1 MDKHGRLLSAKINGR
16 DVDPKASYRIVTLDY
31 IAQGNDKME
40 AFKAK
45 TAVVSPQSEENNVRY
60 LIMDYFRND
69 DERRP
74 ESGIKGRRPYHCS
87 PRQPDSNELICPT
100 HQQRIFP

>member
-1 MDKHGRLLSAKINGR
+1 MDKHGRLLSAKIHGR

-60 LIMDYFRND
+60 LIMDYFR
-69 DERRP
+69 EKAA
-74 ESGIKGRRPYHCS
+74 KGEEV
-87 PRQPDSNELICPT
+87 DCPT
-100 HQQRIFP
+100 EGRITVRP

>member
-60 LIMDYFRND
+60 LIMDYFQTMMKEGRKV
-69 DERRP
+69 
-74 ESGIKGRRPYHCS
+74 ESKVEGRITVA
-87 PRQPDSNELICPT
+87 PDSPT
-100 HQQRIFP
+100 ATN

>member
-60 LIMDYFRND
+60 LIMDYFRTMMK
-69 DERRP
+69 EGRKV
-74 ESGIKGRRPYHCS
+74 ESKVEGRITVA
-87 PRQPDSNELICPT
+87 PDSPT
-100 HQQRIFP
+100 ATN

>member
-74 ESGIKGRRPYHCS
+74 ESGIKVEGRITVA
-87 PRQPDSNELICPT
+87 PDSPT
-100 HQQRIFP
+100 ATN

>member
-60 LIMDYFRND
+60 LIMDYFRTMMKKAGKWN
-69 DERRP
+69 
-74 ESGIKGRRPYHCS
+74 
-87 PRQPDSNELICPT
+87 
-100 HQQRIFP
+100 QRSKAVSL

>member
-1 MDKHGRLLSAKINGR
+1 MDKRGRLLSAKINGR

-60 LIMDYFRND
+60 LIMDYFRTMMK
-69 DERRP
+69 EGRKV
-74 ESGIKGRRPYHCS
+74 ESKVEGRITVA
-87 PRQPDSNELICPT
+87 PDSPT
-100 HQQRIFP
+100 ATN